1 MGHYVFHPGSSSAD
15 LFSLDSVTVFL
26 QLAGQTCPLTKP
38 ILQVLT
44 VVTIANLNYGPTT
57 GGGAQQHISRPP
69 FIDIRM
75 WL

>member
-1 MGHYVFHPGSSSAD
+1 MGHYVFQPGSSSAD

-57 GGGAQQHISRPP
+57 GGAKQHISRPP
-69 FIDIRM
+69 FIDIRT